1 MVDADAR
8 RAAELR
14 ALIAEHDW
22 RYHVLDAPTVADVE
36 YDRLYAELK
45 QLEERHP
52 ELRVPE
58 SPTQR
63 VGGAPASGFASV
75 AHDPPLLSLDNTYD
89 EAEVRE
95 WQQRLLDH
103 LKVSELPSALVAE
116 PKLDGLSCRLV
127 YEQGRLV
134 LGATRGS
141 GEVGE
146 DVTANVRTIRSVP
159 LVLRGQPPARLDVRG
174 EVVVPRAAFEALN
187 RALVAKGEK
196 SYANPRNLAAGTL
209 RQLDPQ
215 LVAARPLE
223 FRVWALGKVEG
234 APLPASHSAAL
245 EWLESLGLKTVR
257 ADQAIGDLETVL
269 SHYRALLER
278 RDAFPIELDGMVLKV
293 DRFDVQQRL
302 GFTAKSPRF
311 ARAFKFP
318 ARQATTR
325 IAAIRVQ
332 VGRTG
337 TLTPVAELEPVALS
351 GVTITNVT
359 LHNRDEC
366 ARLGVRV
373 GDTVLIERSGDVI
386 PKVVQVVESAPR
398 GAEPWRFPES
408 CPACGTKAEQ
418 EGDFVA
424 VRCPNEQ
431 CPARLQK
438 RLEHLVG
445 RNALDVDG
453 LGERLL
459 QQLVEKGLVRQPADL
474 FQLPDAPLLE
484 LERMGE
490 KSVAALQAAL
500 RAAHRR
506 PLAAFLYALGIP
518 EIGETAAEQIAHH
531 FETLERVRAAT
542 AADVE
547 AIHGLGPSAAA
558 SLVAAFAP
566 ESRSAA
572 EVDALLAAG
581 VTPLPAVRAS
591 GALEGKTFLFTGTLP
606 TLSRAEAEARVKAQ
620 GGTLLSGVSKRL
632 SYLVVGDAPG
642 SKLKKANEL
651 GVAVLDEAQFLALL
665 ASGPPAAAP
674 GAAS

>member
-1 MVDADAR
+1 MDEADADAR
-8 RAAELR
+8 RAAQLR
-14 ALIAEHDW
+14 AQIKEHDW
-22 RYHVLDAPTVADVE
+22 RYHVLDAPIISDGE
-36 YDRLYAELK
+36 YDQLFAELK
-45 QLEERHP
+45 RLEASRP
-52 ELRVPE
+52 ELCMAS

-63 VGGAPASGFASV
+63 VGAAPADGFASV
-75 AHDPPLLSLDNTYD
+75 PHDPPLLSLDNTYD

-95 WQQRLLDH
+95 WHQRLLDH
-103 LKVSELPSALVAE
+103 LLVDSLPSPLVAE

-127 YEQGRLV
+127 YENGRLV

-159 LVLRGQPPARLDVRG
+159 LELRGPAPARLDVRG
-174 EVVVPRAAFEALN
+174 EVVVPRAAFEELN
-187 RALVAKGEK
+187 RGLLARGEK

-209 RQLDPQ
+209 RQLDPR
-215 LVAARPLE
+215 LVAARPLD
-223 FRVWALGKVEG
+223 FRVWSLGKVEG
-234 APLPASHSAAL
+234 APAPASHSEAL
-245 EWLESLGLKTVR
+245 EWIESLGLKTVR
-257 ADQAIGDLETVL
+257 ADAVVGDLDAIL
-269 SHYRALLER
+269 AHYRDLLAR
-278 RDAFPIELDGMVLKV
+278 RDAFPIELDGVVMKV
-293 DRFDVQQRL
+293 DRFDLQQRL

-351 GVTITNVT
+351 GVTITHVT

-386 PKVVQVVESAPR
+386 PKVVQVIDSAPR
-398 GAEPWRFPES
+398 GEHPWRFPTT
-408 CPACGTKAEQ
+408 CPACATPVEQ

-424 VRCPNEQ
+424 LRCPNEG
-431 CPARLQK
+431 CPARVSK
-438 RLEHLVG
+438 RLEHLVS
-445 RNALDVDG
+445 RTALDIEG

-459 QQLVEKGLVRQPADL
+459 QQLVARGLARQPADL
-474 FQLPDAPLLE
+474 FRLERAALLE
-484 LERMGE
+484 LDRMGE
-490 KSVAALQAAL
+490 KSVTALLASIAAA
-500 RAAHRR
+500 RNR
-506 PLAAFLYALGIP
+506 PLSAFLYALGIP
-518 EIGETAAEQIAHH
+518 EIGETAAEQVARH
-531 FETLERVRAAT
+531 FETLERVRAAQ
-542 AADVE
+542 VEEIE
-547 AIHGLGPSAAA
+547 AIHGLGPSAAR
-558 SLVAAFAP
+558 SLKAYF
-566 ESRSAA
+566 EGSGSA

-581 VTPLPAVRAS
+581 VVPQAAVRAS

-632 SYLVVGDAPG
+632 TYLVVGDAPG
-642 SKLKKANEL
+642 SKLKKAQEL
-651 GVAVLDEAQFLALL
+651 GVQVLDEAQFLALL
-665 ASGPPAAAP
+665 ATN
-674 GAAS
+674 GASA